1 MKKLILTV
9 AGAALLA
16 LPSLAQA
23 QTATGSINATA
34 TVNTVLNF
42 GSSSGMDFGT
52 VTPGTTSS
60 ATAGYI
66 AFTRNVGVAFTLPDG
81 ANTGKLTRVG
91 GTETLQPAFSSCGV
105 GTTTTAI
112 GASTGFSSC
121 APASGTT
128 VVLSLAAP
136 TTGPTSEYVI
146 FNGTVAVPATA
157 VGGTYNGVI
166 KITAT
171 AN

>member
-1 MKKLILTV
+1 MKKLLLSTV
-9 AGAALLA
+9 AAAVLA

-23 QTATGSINATA
+23 QTGSINATA
-34 TVNTVLNF
+34 TVNTILNF
-42 GSSSGMDFGT
+42 GASSGMDFGT
-52 VTPGTTSS
+52 ITPGTTSA
-60 ATAGYI
+60 ATSGYI
-66 AFTRNVGVAFTLPDG
+66 SFTRNVGVSFTLPDG
-81 ANTGKLTRVG
+81 ANTGKLTRTG
-91 GTETLQPAFSSCGV
+91 GTETLQPTFTSCGV

-112 GASTGFSSC
+112 GASTAFSAC
-121 APASGTT
+121 APASAST
-128 VVLSLAAP
+128 VVLTLAAP